1 MDKVYQ
7 KANEIENSMSKMEQ
21 QIKLMGGGTSHGRRK
36 SDGNTLLIRHKPN
49 TSAIMSQI
57 EGYSGF
63 NNSPDNSRSALS
75 AQLGQRNKVTR
86 LMIK

>member
-7 KANEIENSMSKMEQ
+7 KAEEIENSMSKMEQ
-21 QIKLMGGGTSHGRRK
+21 QIKLMGGGASHARRK

-49 TSAIMSQI
+49 TSAIMSHI
-57 EGYSGF
+57 DSYSAF
-63 NNSPDNSRSALS
+63 NNSPDNNRSALT
-75 AQLGQRNKVTR
+75 AQLGHRNKVTR